1 MSHTQFYTTIGYL
14 VGMISIRIASIFAI
28 AAFAAGSLF
37 APPIQ
42 QAIAAVIA
50 TDVQCTG
57 CVGTADVAGNAIT
70 AAKIKDGEVKA
81 AEIAT
86 DAVGAAEIQGVT
98 KLLFGQCKLTDT
110 EANTKVNAGDP
121 IEIEC
126 SINGVDAD
134 DTAIATQTGFF
145 SNTCFVVATT
155 LTDTN
160 TVSVFLRN
168 DCDSTQFIGSAQI
181 AIEVFDK
188 QHAIVRKVIRLKLSA
203 WDGNFDPKGTESKN
217 YLPYC
222 GKVFD
227 YVEFDF
233 SFYVKPDTS
242 CEFIQRE
249 KLTINFQS
257 PLPNK
262 RIQN

>member
-1 MSHTQFYTTIGYL
+1 
-14 VGMISIRIASIFAI
+14 MISLKIASIIAI

-37 APPIQ
+37 APPVQ

-57 CVGTADVAGNAIT
+57 CVGSTDVAGNAIT

-110 EANTKVNAGDP
+110 EAKTQVNAGDP
-121 IEIEC
+121 FDIEC

-134 DTAIATQTGFF
+134 DTAIATLGGFF
-145 SNTCFVVATT
+145 SNTCFDVATT

-160 TVSVFLRN
+160 SVLVLLRN
-168 DCDSTQFIGSAQI
+168 DCDSAQMVGPSVI
-181 AIEVFDK
+181 AVVVFDK
-188 QHAIVRKVIRLKLSA
+188 
-203 WDGNFDPKGTESKN
+203 
-217 YLPYC
+217 
-222 GKVFD
+222 
-227 YVEFDF
+227 
-233 SFYVKPDTS
+233 
-242 CEFIQRE
+242 
-249 KLTINFQS
+249 
-257 PLPNK
+257 
-262 RIQN
+262 